1 MATKKQILK
10 SDVFNYS
17 PALERQYRI
26 ELKGLVDKML
36 KDVSEH
42 IVNSYRKNKDG
53 FTFATDGAFSN
64 VDDELKD
71 LEKKYRE
78 IFDRQGELIAKRMVL
93 RQLKYSRSSFAKI
106 MKKLLPNEEE
116 IPTLAGSVI
125 PRDLE
130 QVIKASIMENVSY
143 IKNIPEKYFEQ
154 VTGCVARSMQAGGS
168 IKQLRQEILQF
179 NIKTRERADMIA
191 NDQTRKAYMSINLR
205 NMAKAGIQK
214 VEWVHSGGGYTV
226 REYHYRKWDGKSGLE
241 DGHPNGLNGFI
252 FNLNDRP
259 VIQEQHTLKS
269 GRVVPEVRGYP
280 AQLPNCKC
288 VLRAIVEIDP
298 V

>member
-36 KDVSEH
+36 KDVAEK
-42 IVNSYRKNKDG
+42 IVNAYRKNKDG

-64 VDDELKD
+64 IDDELKD

-78 IFDRQGELIAKRMVL
+78 IFARQGELAAKRMVL
-93 RQLKYSRSSFAKI
+93 RQLKYNRSSFTKI
-106 MKKLLPNEEE
+106 MKKLIPNDEE
-116 IPTLAGSVI
+116 IPTLAGSII
-125 PRDLE
+125 PRDME
-130 QVIKASIMENVSY
+130 QVIKASIMENVSL
-143 IKNIPEKYFEQ
+143 IKSIESKYFEQ
-154 VTGCVARSMQAGGS
+154 ITGCVARSMQAGGS
-168 IKQLRQEILQF
+168 IKQLRQEILHY
-179 NIKTRERADMIA
+179 NGMTRRRADIIA

-205 NMAKAGIQK
+205 NLSKAGVQK

-226 REYHYRKWDGKSGLE
+226 REYHYRKWDGVSGKD
-241 DGHPNGLNGFI
+241 DGRPNGLNGYI
-252 FNLNDRP
+252 FDIDKPP
-259 VIQEQHTLKS
+259 VIQFQQGKQ
-269 GRVVPEVRGYP
+269 PEVRGYP

-288 VLRAIVEIDP
+288 VLRAIIELDP

>member
-17 PALERQYRI
+17 PALERQYRM

-36 KDVSEH
+36 KDVAEN
-42 IVNSYRKNKDG
+42 IVNAYRKNKSG

-64 VDDELKD
+64 IDEQLKD

-78 IFDRQGELIAKRMVL
+78 LFARQGEVVAKRMVL
-93 RQLKYSRSSFAKI
+93 RQLKYNRSSFTKI
-106 MKKLLPNEEE
+106 MKKLVPNDEE
-116 IPTLAGSVI
+116 IPTLAGSII
-125 PRDLE
+125 PREME
-130 QVIKASIMENVSY
+130 QVIKASIMENVSL
-143 IKNIPEKYFEQ
+143 IKSIESKYFEQ
-154 VTGCVARSMQAGGS
+154 ITGSVARSMQSGGS
-168 IKQLRQEILQF
+168 IKQLRQEILHY
-179 NIKTRERADMIA
+179 NGITRRRADIIA

-205 NMAKAGIQK
+205 NLSKAGIQK

-226 REYHYRKWDGKSGLE
+226 REYHYRKWDGVSGKD
-241 DGHPNGLNGFI
+241 DGRPNGLNGYI
-252 FNLNDRP
+252 FDIDKPP
-259 VIQEQHTLKS
+259 VIQLQQGKQ
-269 GRVVPEVRGYP
+269 PEVRGYP

-288 VLRAIVEIDP
+288 VLRAVVELDP

>member
-17 PALERQYRI
+17 PALERQYRM

-36 KDVSEH
+36 KDVAEN
-42 IVNSYRKNKDG
+42 IVNAYRKNKSG

-64 VDDELKD
+64 IDEQLKD

-78 IFDRQGELIAKRMVL
+78 LFARQGEVVAKRMVL
-93 RQLKYSRSSFAKI
+93 RQLKYNRSSFTKI
-106 MKKLLPNEEE
+106 MKKLVPNDEE
-116 IPTLAGSVI
+116 IPTLAGSII
-125 PRDLE
+125 PREME
-130 QVIKASIMENVSY
+130 QVIKASIMENVSL
-143 IKNIPEKYFEQ
+143 IKSIESKYFEQ
-154 VTGCVARSMQAGGS
+154 ITGSVARSMQSGGS
-168 IKQLRQEILQF
+168 IKQLRQEILHY
-179 NIKTRERADMIA
+179 NGITRRRADIIA

-205 NMAKAGIQK
+205 NLSKAGIQK

-226 REYHYRKWDGKSGLE
+226 REYHYRKWDGVSGKD
-241 DGHPNGLNGFI
+241 DGRPNGLNGYI
-252 FNLNDRP
+252 FDIDKPP
-259 VIQEQHTLKS
+259 VIQLQQKNQ
-269 GRVVPEVRGYP
+269 PEVRGYP

-288 VLRAIVEIDP
+288 VLRAVVELDP

>member
-10 SDVFNYS
+10 SDVFRYS
-17 PALERQYRI
+17 PALERQYRV

-36 KDVSEH
+36 KDVAEH
-42 IVNSYRKNKDG
+42 IVSAYRNNKDG

-64 VDDELKD
+64 INDELKD

-78 IFDRQGELIAKRMVL
+78 IFARQGEIAAKRMVM
-93 RQLKYSRSSFAKI
+93 RQLKYSRSSFSKI
-106 MKKLLPNEEE
+106 MSKIMPKDEE

-130 QVIKASIMENVSY
+130 QVIQASIMENVSL
-143 IKNIPEKYFEQ
+143 IKSIESKYFEQ
-154 VTGCVARSMQAGGS
+154 ITGSVARSMQSGGS
-168 IKQLRQEILQF
+168 IKQLREEILHY
-179 NIKTRERADMIA
+179 NGMTRRRADIIA

-205 NMAKAGIQK
+205 NMSKSGIQK

-226 REYHYRKWDGKSGLE
+226 REYHYRKWDGVSGKE
-241 DGHPNGLNGFI
+241 DGRPNGLNGYI
-252 FNLNDRP
+252 FDIDKPP
-259 VIQEQHTLKS
+259 VIQLQQGKQ
-269 GRVVPEVRGYP
+269 PEVRGYP

-288 VLRAIVEIDP
+288 VLRAIIELDP

>member
-36 KDVSEH
+36 KEVAEK
-42 IVNSYRKNKDG
+42 IVNAYRKNKSG

-64 VDDELKD
+64 IDEQLKD

-78 IFDRQGELIAKRMVL
+78 IFARQGEEVAKRMVM
-93 RQLKYSRSSFAKI
+93 RQLKYNRSSFTKI
-106 MKKLLPNEEE
+106 MKKLVPNDEE
-116 IPTLAGSVI
+116 IPTLAGSII
-125 PRDLE
+125 PRDME
-130 QVIKASIMENVSY
+130 QIIKASIMENVSL
-143 IKNIPEKYFEQ
+143 IKSIESKYFEQ
-154 VTGCVARSMQAGGS
+154 ITGSVARSMQAGGS
-168 IKQLRQEILQF
+168 IKQLRQEILHY
-179 NIKTRERADMIA
+179 NGMTRRRADIIA

-205 NMAKAGIQK
+205 NLSKAGIQK

-226 REYHYRKWDGKSGLE
+226 REYHYRKWDGVSGKD
-241 DGHPNGLNGFI
+241 DGRPNGLNGYI
-252 FNLNDRP
+252 FDIDKPP
-259 VIQEQHTLKS
+259 VIQLQQKNQ
-269 GRVVPEVRGYP
+269 PEVRGYP

-288 VLRAIVEIDP
+288 VLRAVIELDP

>member
-36 KDVSEH
+36 KDVAEK
-42 IVNSYRKNKDG
+42 IVNAYRKNKDG

-64 VDDELKD
+64 IDEELKD

-78 IFDRQGELIAKRMVL
+78 IFARQGEEVAKRMVL
-93 RQLKYSRSSFAKI
+93 RQLKYNRSSFTKI
-106 MKKLLPNEEE
+106 MKKLLPNDEE
-116 IPTLAGSVI
+116 IPTLAGSII
-125 PRDLE
+125 PRDME
-130 QVIKASIMENVSY
+130 QIIKASIMENVSL
-143 IKNIPEKYFEQ
+143 IKSIESKYFEQ
-154 VTGCVARSMQAGGS
+154 ITGSVARSMQAGGS
-168 IKQLRQEILQF
+168 IKQLRQEILRY
-179 NIKTRERADMIA
+179 NGMTRRRANNIA

-205 NMAKAGIQK
+205 NMSKAGIKK

-226 REYHYRKWDGKSGLE
+226 REYHYRKWDGVSGIE
-241 DGHPNGLNGFI
+241 DGRPNGLNGYI
-252 FNLNDRP
+252 FDIDKPP
-259 VIQEQHTLKS
+259 VIQLQK
-269 GRVVPEVRGYP
+269 GKQPEVRGYP

-288 VLRAIVEIDP
+288 VLAAVVEIDP

>member
-36 KDVSEH
+36 KDVAEK
-42 IVNSYRKNKDG
+42 IVNAYRKNKDG

-64 VDDELKD
+64 IDDELKD

-78 IFDRQGELIAKRMVL
+78 IFARQGEEVAKRMVL
-93 RQLKYSRSSFAKI
+93 RQLKYNRSSFTKI
-106 MKKLLPNEEE
+106 MKKLLPNDEE
-116 IPTLAGSVI
+116 ILTLAGSII
-125 PRDLE
+125 PRDME
-130 QVIKASIMENVSY
+130 QIIKASIMENVSL
-143 IKNIPEKYFEQ
+143 IKSIESKYFEQ
-154 VTGCVARSMQAGGS
+154 ITGSVARSMQAGGS
-168 IKQLRQEILQF
+168 IKQLRQEILRY
-179 NIKTRERADMIA
+179 NGMTRRRANNIA

-205 NMAKAGIQK
+205 NMSKAGIKK

-226 REYHYRKWDGKSGLE
+226 REYHYRKWDGVSGIE
-241 DGHPNGLNGFI
+241 DGRPNGLNGYI
-252 FNLNDRP
+252 FDIDKPP
-259 VIQEQHTLKS
+259 VIQLQK
-269 GRVVPEVRGYP
+269 GKQPEVRGYP

-288 VLRAIVEIDP
+288 VLAAVVELDP

>member
-36 KDVSEH
+36 KEVAEK
-42 IVNSYRKNKDG
+42 IVNAYRKNKDG

-64 VDDELKD
+64 IDDELKD

-78 IFDRQGELIAKRMVL
+78 IFARQGELAAKRMVM
-93 RQLKYSRSSFAKI
+93 RQLKYNRSSFTKI
-106 MKKLLPNEEE
+106 MKKLMPTDEE

-125 PRDLE
+125 PRDME
-130 QVIKASIMENVSY
+130 QIIKASIMENVSL
-143 IKNIPEKYFEQ
+143 IKSIESKYFEQ
-154 VTGCVARSMQAGGS
+154 ITGSVARSMQAGGS
-168 IKQLRQEILQF
+168 IKQLRQEIF
-179 NIKTRERADMIA
+179 HYNNMTRKRADIIA
-191 NDQTRKAYMSINLR
+191 NDQSRKAYMSINLR

-214 VEWVHSGGGYTV
+214 VEWVHSGGGYSV
-226 REYHYRKWDGKSGLE
+226 REYHYRKWDGVSGID
-241 DGHPNGLNGFI
+241 DGRPNGLNGFI
-252 FNLNDRP
+252 FDIDKPP
-259 VIQEQHTLKS
+259 VIQLQNGKT
-269 GRVVPEVRGYP
+269 PEERGYP

-288 VLRAIVEIDP
+288 VLRAVVEIDP

>member
-17 PALERQYRI
+17 PALERQYRV
-26 ELKGLVDKML
+26 ELKTMVDKML
-36 KDVSEH
+36 KEVADKL
-42 IVNSYRKNKDG
+42 VNAYRKNKDG

-64 VDDELKD
+64 IDDELKD

-78 IFDRQGELIAKRMVL
+78 TFARQGELIAKRMVL
-93 RQLKYSRSSFAKI
+93 RQLKYSRSTFRQI

-116 IPTLAGSVI
+116 IPSLAGSVI

-130 QVIKASIMENVSY
+130 QIIKASIMENVSL
-143 IKNIPEKYFEQ
+143 IKSIESKYFEQ
-154 VTGCVARSMQAGGS
+154 ITGSVARSMQAGGS
-168 IKQLRQEILQF
+168 IKQLRQEILQY
-179 NIKTRERADMIA
+179 NGMTRRRANNIA

-205 NMAKAGIQK
+205 NMSKAGIKK
-214 VEWVHSGGGYTV
+214 VEWVHPGGGYTV
-226 REYHYRKWDGKSGLE
+226 REYHYRKWDGVSGIE
-241 DGHPNGLNGFI
+241 DGRPNGLNGFI
-252 FNLNDRP
+252 FDIDKPP
-259 VIQEQHTLKS
+259 VIQLQK
-269 GRVVPEVRGYP
+269 GKQPEVRGYP

-288 VLRAIVEIDP
+288 GLAAVVEIDP

>member
-36 KDVSEH
+36 KDVAEK
-42 IVNSYRKNKDG
+42 IVNAYRKNKDG

-64 VDDELKD
+64 IDDELKD

-78 IFDRQGELIAKRMVL
+78 IFARQGEEVAKRMVL
-93 RQLKYSRSSFAKI
+93 RQLKYNRSSFTKI
-106 MKKLLPNEEE
+106 MKKLLPNDEE
-116 IPTLAGSVI
+116 IPTLAGSII
-125 PRDLE
+125 PRDME
-130 QVIKASIMENVSY
+130 QIIKASIMENVSL
-143 IKNIPEKYFEQ
+143 IKSIESKYFEQ
-154 VTGCVARSMQAGGS
+154 ITGSVARSMQAGGS
-168 IKQLRQEILQF
+168 IKQLRQEILRY
-179 NIKTRERADMIA
+179 NGMTRRRANNIA

-205 NMAKAGIQK
+205 NMSKAGIKK

-226 REYHYRKWDGKSGLE
+226 REYHYRKWDGVSGIE
-241 DGHPNGLNGFI
+241 DGRPNGLNGYI
-252 FNLNDRP
+252 FDIDKPP
-259 VIQEQHTLKS
+259 VIQLQK
-269 GRVVPEVRGYP
+269 GKQPEVRGYP

-288 VLRAIVEIDP
+288 VLAAVVELDP

>member
-36 KDVSEH
+36 KDVAEK
-42 IVNSYRKNKDG
+42 IVNAYRKNKDG

-64 VDDELKD
+64 IDDELKD

-78 IFDRQGELIAKRMVL
+78 IFARQGELAAKRMVL
-93 RQLKYSRSSFAKI
+93 RQLKYNRSSFTKI
-106 MKKLLPNEEE
+106 MKKLIPNDEE
-116 IPTLAGSVI
+116 IPTLGGSII
-125 PRDLE
+125 PRDME
-130 QVIKASIMENVSY
+130 QVIKASIMENVSL
-143 IKNIPEKYFEQ
+143 IKSIESKYFEQ
-154 VTGCVARSMQAGGS
+154 ITGCVARSMQAGGS
-168 IKQLRQEILQF
+168 IKQLRQEILHY
-179 NIKTRERADMIA
+179 NGMTRRRADIIA

-205 NMAKAGIQK
+205 NLSKAGVQK

-226 REYHYRKWDGKSGLE
+226 REYHYRKWDGVSGKD
-241 DGHPNGLNGFI
+241 DGRPNGLNGYI
-252 FNLNDRP
+252 FDIDKPP
-259 VIQEQHTLKS
+259 VIQFQQGKQ
-269 GRVVPEVRGYP
+269 PEVRGYP

-288 VLRAIVEIDP
+288 VLRAVIELDP

>member
-36 KDVSEH
+36 KDVAEK
-42 IVNSYRKNKDG
+42 IVNAYRKNKDG

-64 VDDELKD
+64 IDEELKD

-78 IFDRQGELIAKRMVL
+78 IFARQGEEVAKRMVL
-93 RQLKYSRSSFAKI
+93 RQLKYNRSSFTKI
-106 MKKLLPNEEE
+106 MKKLLPNDEE
-116 IPTLAGSVI
+116 IPTLAGSII
-125 PRDLE
+125 PRDME
-130 QVIKASIMENVSY
+130 QIIKASIMENVSL
-143 IKNIPEKYFEQ
+143 IKSIESKYFEQ
-154 VTGCVARSMQAGGS
+154 ITGSVARSMQAGGS
-168 IKQLRQEILQF
+168 IKQLRQEILRY
-179 NIKTRERADMIA
+179 NGMTRRRANNIA

-205 NMAKAGIQK
+205 NMSKAGIKK

-226 REYHYRKWDGKSGLE
+226 REYHYRKWDGVSGIE
-241 DGHPNGLNGFI
+241 DGRPNGLNGYI
-252 FNLNDRP
+252 FDIDKPP
-259 VIQEQHTLKS
+259 VIQLQK
-269 GRVVPEVRGYP
+269 GKQPEVRGYP
-280 AQLPNCKC
+280 TQLPNCKC
-288 VLRAIVEIDP
+288 VLAAVVELDP

>member
-36 KDVSEH
+36 KEVAEK
-42 IVNSYRKNKDG
+42 IVNAYRKNKSG

-64 VDDELKD
+64 IDDQLKD

-78 IFDRQGELIAKRMVL
+78 IFARQGELAAKRMVM
-93 RQLKYSRSSFAKI
+93 RQLKYNRSSFTKI
-106 MKKLLPNEEE
+106 MKKLMPNDEE

-130 QVIKASIMENVSY
+130 QIIKASIMENVSL
-143 IKNIPEKYFEQ
+143 IKSIESKYFEQ
-154 VTGCVARSMQAGGS
+154 ITGSVARSMQAGGS
-168 IKQLRQEILQF
+168 IKQLRQEILHY
-179 NIKTRERADMIA
+179 NGMTRRRADIIA

-205 NMAKAGIQK
+205 NMSKAGIQK

-226 REYHYRKWDGKSGLE
+226 REYHYRKWDGVSGKD
-241 DGHPNGLNGFI
+241 DGRPNGLNGYI
-252 FNLNDRP
+252 FDIDKPP
-259 VIQEQHTLKS
+259 VIQFQQGKQ
-269 GRVVPEVRGYP
+269 PEVRGYP

-288 VLRAIVEIDP
+288 VLRAIVELDP

>member
-36 KDVSEH
+36 KDVAEK
-42 IVNSYRKNKDG
+42 IVNAYRKNKDG

-64 VDDELKD
+64 IDEELKD

-78 IFDRQGELIAKRMVL
+78 IFARQGEEVAKRMVL
-93 RQLKYSRSSFAKI
+93 RQLKYNRSSFTKI
-106 MKKLLPNEEE
+106 MKKLLPNDEE
-116 IPTLAGSVI
+116 IPTLAGSII
-125 PRDLE
+125 PRDME
-130 QVIKASIMENVSY
+130 QIIKASIMENVSL
-143 IKNIPEKYFEQ
+143 IKSIESKYFEQ
-154 VTGCVARSMQAGGS
+154 ITGSVARSMQAGGS
-168 IKQLRQEILQF
+168 IKQLRQEILRY
-179 NIKTRERADMIA
+179 NGMTRRRANNIA

-205 NMAKAGIQK
+205 NMSKAGIKK

-226 REYHYRKWDGKSGLE
+226 REYHYRKWDGVSGIE
-241 DGHPNGLNGFI
+241 DGRPNGLNGYI
-252 FNLNDRP
+252 FDIDKPP
-259 VIQEQHTLKS
+259 VIQLQK
-269 GRVVPEVRGYP
+269 GKQPEVRGYP

-288 VLRAIVEIDP
+288 VLAAVVELDP

>member
-36 KDVSEH
+36 KDVAEK
-42 IVNSYRKNKDG
+42 IVNAYRKNKDG

-64 VDDELKD
+64 IDEELKD

-78 IFDRQGELIAKRMVL
+78 IFARQGEEVAKRMVL
-93 RQLKYSRSSFAKI
+93 RQLKYNRSSFTKI
-106 MKKLLPNEEE
+106 MKKLLPNDEE
-116 IPTLAGSVI
+116 IPTLAGSII
-125 PRDLE
+125 PRDME
-130 QVIKASIMENVSY
+130 QIIKASIMENVSL
-143 IKNIPEKYFEQ
+143 IKSIESKYFEQ
-154 VTGCVARSMQAGGS
+154 ITGSVARSMQAGGS
-168 IKQLRQEILQF
+168 IKQLRQEILHY
-179 NIKTRERADMIA
+179 NGMTRRRANNIA

-205 NMAKAGIQK
+205 NMSKAGIKK

-226 REYHYRKWDGKSGLE
+226 REYHYRKWDGVSGIE
-241 DGHPNGLNGFI
+241 DGRPNGLNGFI
-252 FNLNDRP
+252 FDIDKPP
-259 VIQEQHTLKS
+259 VIQLQK
-269 GRVVPEVRGYP
+269 GKQPEVRGYP

-288 VLRAIVEIDP
+288 VLAAVVEIDP

>member
-36 KDVSEH
+36 KEVAEK
-42 IVNSYRKNKDG
+42 IVNAYRKNKDG

-64 VDDELKD
+64 IDDELKD

-78 IFDRQGELIAKRMVL
+78 IFARQGELAAKRMVM
-93 RQLKYSRSSFAKI
+93 RQLKYNRSSFTKI
-106 MKKLLPNEEE
+106 MKKLMPTDEE

-125 PRDLE
+125 PRDME
-130 QVIKASIMENVSY
+130 QIIKASIMENVSL
-143 IKNIPEKYFEQ
+143 IKSIESKYFEQ
-154 VTGCVARSMQAGGS
+154 ITGSVARSMQAGGS
-168 IKQLRQEILQF
+168 IKQLRQEIF
-179 NIKTRERADMIA
+179 HYNNMTRKRADIIA
-191 NDQTRKAYMSINLR
+191 NDQSRKAYMSINLR
-205 NMAKAGIQK
+205 NMSKAGIKK

-226 REYHYRKWDGKSGLE
+226 REYHFRKWDGVSGID
-241 DGHPNGLNGFI
+241 DGRPNGLNGYI
-252 FNLNDRP
+252 FDIDKPP
-259 VIQEQHTLKS
+259 VIQLQNGKT
-269 GRVVPEVRGYP
+269 PEERGYP

-288 VLRAIVEIDP
+288 VLRAVVEIDP

>member
-36 KDVSEH
+36 KDVAEK
-42 IVNSYRKNKDG
+42 IVNAYRKNKDG

-64 VDDELKD
+64 IDDELKD

-78 IFDRQGELIAKRMVL
+78 IFARQGELAAKRMVL
-93 RQLKYSRSSFAKI
+93 RQLKYNRSSFTKI
-106 MKKLLPNEEE
+106 MKKLIPNDEE
-116 IPTLAGSVI
+116 IPTLAGSII
-125 PRDLE
+125 PRDME
-130 QVIKASIMENVSY
+130 QVIKASIMENVSL
-143 IKNIPEKYFEQ
+143 IKSIESKYFEQ
-154 VTGCVARSMQAGGS
+154 ITGCVARSMQAGGS
-168 IKQLRQEILQF
+168 IKQLRQEILHY
-179 NIKTRERADMIA
+179 NGMTRRRADIIA

-205 NMAKAGIQK
+205 NLSKAGVQK

-226 REYHYRKWDGKSGLE
+226 REYHYRKWDGVSGKD
-241 DGHPNGLNGFI
+241 DGRPNGLNGYI
-252 FNLNDRP
+252 FDIDKPP
-259 VIQEQHTLKS
+259 VIQFQQGKQ
-269 GRVVPEVRGYP
+269 PEVRGYP

-288 VLRAIVEIDP
+288 VLRAVIELDP

>member
-36 KDVSEH
+36 KDVAEK
-42 IVNSYRKNKDG
+42 IVNAYRKNKDG

-64 VDDELKD
+64 IDDELKD

-78 IFDRQGELIAKRMVL
+78 IFARQGEEVAKRMVL
-93 RQLKYSRSSFAKI
+93 RQLKYNRSSFTKI
-106 MKKLLPNEEE
+106 MKKLLPNDEE
-116 IPTLAGSVI
+116 IPTLAGSII
-125 PRDLE
+125 PRDME
-130 QVIKASIMENVSY
+130 QIIKASIMENVSL
-143 IKNIPEKYFEQ
+143 IKSIESKYFEQ
-154 VTGCVARSMQAGGS
+154 ITGSVARSMQAGGS
-168 IKQLRQEILQF
+168 IKQLRQEILRY
-179 NIKTRERADMIA
+179 NGMTRRRANNIA

-205 NMAKAGIQK
+205 NMSKAGIKK

-226 REYHYRKWDGKSGLE
+226 REYHYRKWDGVSGIE
-241 DGHPNGLNGFI
+241 DGRPNGLNGYI
-252 FNLNDRP
+252 FDIDKPP
-259 VIQEQHTLKS
+259 VIQLQK
-269 GRVVPEVRGYP
+269 GKQPEVRGYP

-288 VLRAIVEIDP
+288 VLAAVVEIDP